1 MVRLLVAAFFSL
13 STGLAYGAVLYVTTM
28 SGLNEAMPN
37 ASPGTG
43 TALAIY
49 DDDLHTLHVEANFSG
64 LLANT
69 TAAHIHC
76 CTAVPGVPAVGVAT
90 QVPSFV
96 GFPLGVTSGSFINTY
111 DLTLVSSWNPAF
123 ITANGGNAAG
133 AEAALALGL
142 AQGRAYFNIHTTQF
156 GGGEILGFLRV
167 PEPATLLLLGLGLAL
182 SALAIRRRRIR

>member
-1 MVRLLVAAFFSL
+1 
-13 STGLAYGAVLYVTTM
+13 
-28 SGLNEAMPN
+28 
-37 ASPGTG
+37 
-43 TALAIY
+43 
-49 DDDLHTLHVEANFSG
+49 
-64 LLANT
+64 
-69 TAAHIHC
+69 
-76 CTAVPGVPAVGVAT
+76 
-90 QVPSFV
+90 V